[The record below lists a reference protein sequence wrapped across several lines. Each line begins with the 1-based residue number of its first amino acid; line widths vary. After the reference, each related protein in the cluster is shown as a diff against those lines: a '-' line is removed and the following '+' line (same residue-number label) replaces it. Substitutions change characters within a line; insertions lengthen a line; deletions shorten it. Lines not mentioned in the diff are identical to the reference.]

1 MESQATNVL
10 AMVHLIFLSLWG
22 GVVATEAV
30 IELYPF
36 RRRELHSA
44 AIRFHYWIDLLVELP
59 LVLAVVATGTALAFS
74 VPVLSGLHL
83 IKIGF
88 GAVAVAVNLFCIAV
102 VVRRG
107 RRLERDDAT
116 EPLWRASRV
125 VLACFAAGLTAAA
138 AAAILGF
145 RFALD
150 RLS

>member
-1 MESQATNVL
+1 M
-10 AMVHLIFLSLWG
+10 I
-22 GVVATEAV
+22 
-30 IELYPF
+30 
-36 RRRELHSA
+36 
-44 AIRFHYWIDLLVELP
+44 
-59 LVLAVVATGTALAFS
+59 ATGTALAFS

-116 EPLWRASRV
+116 EPLWRASRI
-125 VLACFAAGLTAAA
+125 VLACFAIGLIAAA